1 MTGKQNN
8 SIIEIK
14 PNELV
19 QYKNKF
25 KSIAI
30 YKEEQYE
37 STVELINENYK
48 EQVLTLTTSSDDGDA
63 NKLHITASLAKNP
76 KSTVSYKWKVFGV
89 DGITDLVNTSNFEE
103 SDNKL
108 TIINQWDIKKFVTIQ
123 AFAYGDGVYIASSD
137 ILTVYEKDAN
147 LISAITADFS
157 KDHVVIPEGVI
168 DSASIQTLTTTTVTV
183 YRGED
188 NITSLCKYIWSTKD
202 GSVTNLINSNQ
213 EGAGGNVNGIKEFTN
228 SIDELKVIIEVP
240 KTTTLEGSITLEK
253 TMSISRGGNAVYSII
268 PSIGVINTTRLN
280 IEQDYT
286 FTMQQLTSA
295 TGATT
300 LTALPTGHSL
310 AWHYINNNGVA
321 IGEKTPIGSP
331 TSGVWTFKYNP
342 NFEKAAGFS
351 IVLSDAQG
359 DIVDSE
365 QITFIQN
372 GLDYTGLI
380 LAASSQVFS
389 TSDPDTAT
397 ITLTAQLY
405 GDLVGETVSW
415 YFGDNS
421 TPEADAVGQNP
432 YVLSISKLDKTT
444 FLKIRAE
451 AGSGKYSDTI
461 TIYKLND
468 AITAFFTNELMT
480 FSADA
485 LGMVGSQNNPV
496 AFTSNVKVFQGTT
509 DVTNKITN
517 ISLTSTNSLSNV
529 VITPAY
535 STESNP
541 NTPPSVTISAKGT
554 NFGTSEIIS
563 GKFSFTVTV
572 DGVGDIPL
580 DLSWIKIPA
589 ANGIN
594 NIEEYYQATATNKSP
609 NPYSDV
615 DKKIIDTKWK
625 TIIID
630 AGQTTEKPYLWNFE
644 RIKKDNGDI
653 LRDTDVSLLS
663 SSPRTI
669 VSTTEYYTTNTTGI
683 IPAGATYNDD
693 DTEQTGN
700 DAPKID
706 VTVWKTVEPTLA
718 QGQYLYNFEVVRYA
732 AVDADNKN
740 LYAWT
745 EPVQMGYAGKDGDKG
760 ATPYIGED
768 DYWYINGVSLGIKA
782 KGEDGVDGTTP
793 TVSINNDGYWVI
805 NGTTTDVSAQAT
817 NYTNLLLSASSQTF
831 INNPNN
837 NDPITPPSITLT
849 AHLYGD
855 LKNKSVTWYQGNT
868 SITTE
873 STSENIY
880 TNGNQLIVKP
890 GAFGAAKSLTF
901 EARAKIND
909 SDTNYYDDE
918 FTVYLL
924 TEGLNGTPG
933 GKGDTGDPAY
943 SAFLTDQSWSFSA
956 DKDGYI
962 SAGVTKTT
970 TVKIF
975 KGTTEITTGVGIT
988 KVEGG
993 LNNTDY
999 GLFAYSNTSPTLT
1012 FTSKNSNLDSSNSQ
1026 DGQVTI
1032 TATADGKTFTL
1043 GLSWDKT
1050 NTGDDAY
1057 SISLN
1062 KELAILECDPLG
1074 NYNSIELQSIS
1085 KVKAT
1090 VMHGSADISDN
1101 QEITYQWVP
1110 EAGIINSTYGREI
1123 FFRRIDADTATATLT
1138 VKKEGK
1144 PLGTKTFTVTKNKQ
1158 IPGETIY
1165 LFPSITSITKTGDE
1179 YSLDSFTIQAM
1190 KKVGSNPPEQL
1201 TGYWY
1206 NVTVDDTP
1214 ETMWYLLD
1222 GKETIELGNS
1232 GYKPNKRLYIK
1243 LYPNENHNE
1252 HELVD
1257 AKTISIIPEALAEY
1271 VLYNSNTALTIQ
1283 DMTTQKPPLLL
1294 NYADYLTIS
1303 EDANGWYRTQ
1313 TSDSVWQSKKSAY
1326 PSTQP
1331 DVEWGAPMRISG
1343 VLTNFTD
1350 LYNTLKTKAADNY
1363 DGLYKW
1369 EDTIDGKTYQRI
1381 GVDASV
1387 IRAGAIKI
1395 GTSDV
1400 KAYNKFY
1407 ADMDPNESVYIAGWA
1422 VNSGSL
1428 TNSDNKVSLTPN
1440 GTSAPINKTA
1450 IDGVVINANNK
1461 FAVTKDGA
1469 VYATAGKIGNV
1480 SIDNIASTKIN
1491 PNLFIGS
1498 TNDDYWTSSVDK
1510 DKFGGTNGEYWITWN
1525 GTTGGG
1531 AERFIYHQPF
1541 GVVIGKTY
1549 TLSFDAKKTDNLSS
1563 SEIFILQNDWKGSN
1577 YVLNW
1582 TGFSGQ
1588 LTQEYKRFSHTFTV
1602 PDYSGNMADCD
1613 LRFDHNGSTNGE
1625 DATLWV
1631 RNIKLEEGTEATAW
1645 SLAPGDVATTAQ
1657 LNVLSE
1663 SISAKVENSYTGTS
1677 IDWAMKDDEF
1687 KVTAKTEGKTGGITV
1702 DKDGL
1707 VVEGNIKAHGGKIGG
1722 WNIGEN
1728 SLTSGDKAGD
1738 KKSFYMA
1745 TGDFSAKVADR
1756 NATDWR
1762 LTIGENFGVNNNG
1775 ELFATAGKIGNM
1787 TISQINDLPGADSQN
1802 LVLKS
1807 DTEHSGTDYYFYN
1820 YNFTNNAI
1828 FTEGAK
1834 YTISFEFIA
1843 ADNVSILGFYNSS
1856 DNGLDRLCTI
1866 GLKEGVT
1873 KYSKTF
1879 TWKNSTAETGN
1890 THIEIYT
1897 FDSNGNGALGKTST
1911 IKNFKLERGQV
1922 ATPWRLADEEML
1934 NKSVDK
1940 AYSWDFS
1947 PTKGIKMWKGSQTG
1961 GTPLLKVDERG
1972 LQIEG
1977 SGTFSGTISA
1987 SFGDIAGWKIDSGS
2001 LTNSDNDVS
2010 LTPNGT
2016 SAPINKTAIDGVV
2029 INANNKFAVTKDGEV
2044 YATAG
2049 KIGEV
2054 VIGDIAS
2061 TEAVGKAK
2069 NEAVDEVKKLGYQ
2082 TKDEVTQ
2089 ITKDTVSTETI
2100 IAKNLTAGYI
2110 QSNNYKLGTVTESAL
2125 VFTPI
2130 GDHYKVGLKES
2141 KYISSEVLIPER
2153 YNDKPVTE
2161 LDVESF
2167 ANGKN
2172 IIKKLA
2178 IPASITTHPFGLLKD
2193 YTEIVELHAPI
2204 HRDFII
2210 NPANNQSY
2218 QPYFVQYFGS
2228 YDYNINWIPNNPP
2241 TKLQTVYLSGRPGVD
2256 TIYKSY
2262 FDTEYW
2268 GDQGLLYHQITVYLT
2283 PSITTISDASIQ
2295 YYDCFKEF
2303 FYYQDSQYEGSQSYI
2318 SKTNE
2323 SYVYP
2328 ASITGFR
2335 ITSKE
2340 SEPMINSQNF
2350 KVTQDGTVYA
2360 NAGRI
2365 GNVDINNIGVI
2376 AQTIKS
2382 PNYKVT
2388 NTTIDGFQITSEEGQ
2403 PMINSK
2409 DFQVTQEGV
2418 IHSTAGKIAGWDI
2431 DNEGIYKKVDNNLM
2445 VYMSSGSDSYASIAN
2460 KGEMSPVRFLAGTIK
2475 TVEVEEAITS
2485 TTQTFTYSPSD
2496 CIKILSANYMVIN
2509 TGGGCNLTGIG
2520 TNTLTASWSGA
2531 VSAGGTL
2538 KITYTYESP
2547 NFAVLED
2554 GSLHASAVDI
2564 TGTIHAGDGG
2574 NIGMFNIVN
2583 GNLDSPYVKINST
2596 QVHFPLSGSLQLGD
2610 NDVVMGRWTENGI
2623 DQTNIVTNGSLPFV
2637 IKNRGGAGIKFI
2649 ADGGTQTSTNTL
2661 TITLKTGK
2669 SDDLFVGNS
2678 YYNECF
2684 WFEYSFS
2691 NGGSL
2696 VPLNRSINYNIV
2708 YSGKNKVSSGHIEL
2722 QIPANSTSGVCV
2734 VTDLGGSNYYTMH
2747 WDKNHS
2753 KPNYIYM
2760 DTVGFTNVDSIT
2772 FSCSGKWSITKDM
2785 WKNLGVLGNETF
2797 TSSSDVNNI
2806 LYSLGHL
2813 FPETKNSLFLGNGSR
2828 PWGSLTVQNA
2838 VVTSSDKRLKN
2849 SIQQMTE
2856 PYEKFYDELKPVMYK
2871 YNNGTSDRLHSGFIA
2886 QQVEESLNLANINT
2900 KDFAGICIDDS
2911 EGTPYFLRYSEF
2923 ISLNTWQI
2931 QKLKACVKQAEET
2944 IELQDAYIKK
2954 LEERIEKLEQK
2965 LL

>member
-8 SIIEIK
+8 SIVKIK

-19 QYKNKF
+19 QHKNKF

-48 EQVLTLTTSSDDGDA
+48 EQALTLSTSPDGNDA
-63 NKLHITASLAKNP
+63 NKLYVTAKLAKDP
-76 KSTVSYKWKVFGV
+76 KGVVSYEWKVLGV
-89 DGITDLVNTSNFEE
+89 DGITNLIDEKNVNFSV
-103 SDNKL
+103 DNDEL
-108 TIINQWDIKKFVTIQ
+108 TIKNQWDIKKFITIQ
-123 AFAYGDGVYIASSD
+123 AFAYSNGIYIASSD

-147 LISAITADFS
+147 LISAITVDFS
-157 KDHVVIPEGVI
+157 KDHVVIPEGI
-168 DSASIQTLTTTTVTV
+168 TDSANIQDLTTTTVTV

-188 NITSLCKYIWSTKD
+188 NITSACKYIWSTKD

-213 EGAGGNVNGIKEFTN
+213 ESVGGNVNGIKEFTN
-228 SIDELKVIIEVP
+228 DTDELKVIIEVP
-240 KTTTLEGSITLEK
+240 KITTLEGSITLEK
-253 TMSISRGGNAVYSII
+253 IMPISRGGNAIYSII
-268 PSIGVINTTRLN
+268 PSIGVINITKLN

-286 FTMQQLTSA
+286 FTMQRLTSA

-300 LTALPTGHSL
+300 LTELPSGHSL
-310 AWHYINNNGVA
+310 AWQYINKNGIA
-321 IGEKTPIGSP
+321 IENKRSIGSP

-342 NFEKAAGFS
+342 NFEGAAGFS
-351 IVLSDAQG
+351 IILSDAQG

-372 GLDYTGLI
+372 GMDYTGLI

-415 YFGDNS
+415 YFGDS
-421 TPEADAVGQNP
+421 TTPDVNGKNP
-432 YVLSISKLDKTT
+432 YVLEIDQLSGKTS
-444 FLKIRAE
+444 LKVRAE
-451 AGSGKYSDTI
+451 AGNGKYSDTI

-480 FSADA
+480 FNADA
-485 LGMVGSQNNPV
+485 LGMVGSQNSPV

-535 STESNP
+535 PTESDP
-541 NTPPSVTISAKGT
+541 KIVPSVTISAKGT
-554 NFGTSEIIS
+554 NFGTREITS

-572 DGVGDIPL
+572 DGIGNIPL

-589 ANGIN
+589 PNGIN
-594 NIEEYYQATATNKSP
+594 NIEEYYQATATNESP

-625 TIIID
+625 TTIID
-630 AGQTTEKPYLWNFE
+630 ADQTKEKPYLWNFE
-644 RIKKDNGDI
+644 RIRKDNGDI

-669 VSTTEYYTTNTTGI
+669 VSTTEYYTTNTTGV
-683 IPAGATYNDD
+683 IPAGATYNDT

-706 VTVWKTVEPTLA
+706 AAVWKTVEPTLA
-718 QGQYLYNFEVVRYA
+718 QGEYLYNFEVVQYA

-740 LYAWT
+740 LYTWT

-782 KGEDGVDGTTP
+782 KGEDGADGTTP

-805 NGTTTDVSAQAT
+805 NGTPTNVSAQAT
-817 NYTNLLLSASSQTF
+817 NYTNLLITATSQTF
-831 INNPNN
+831 VKNPNN
-837 NDPITPPSITLT
+837 GNSITPSSVTLT
-849 AHLYGD
+849 PNLYGD
-855 LKNKSVTWYQGNT
+855 LKDKDVTWYQGTTPITADTAT
-868 SITTE
+868 SA
-873 STSENIY
+873 NIY
-880 TNGNQLIVKP
+880 RSGKQLVVKSE
-890 GAFGAAKSLTF
+890 AFGNNTSLTF
-901 EARAKIND
+901 TAKAKVK
-909 SDTNYYDDE
+909 DTDTEWYDDDY
-918 FTVYLL
+918 TLYLL
-924 TEGLNGTPG
+924 TDGTNGTPG

-943 SAFLTDQSWSFSA
+943 SAYLTDQSWSFSA
-956 DKDGYI
+956 DKDGSV

-975 KGTTEITTGVGIT
+975 KGITEITTGVGIAQ
-988 KVEGG
+988 VAGS
-993 LNNTDY
+993 LNNVNY
-999 GLFAYSNTSPTLT
+999 GDFAYSNTSPTLT
-1012 FTSKNSNLDSSNSQ
+1012 FTSKNSNLGSNNSQ
-1026 DGQVTI
+1026 DGQITI
-1032 TATADGKTFTL
+1032 TATADNKTFTL

-1050 NTGDDAY
+1050 NTGPQGPDGEFVY
-1057 SISLN
+1057 L
-1062 KELAILECDPLG
+1062 LP
-1074 NYNSIELQSIS
+1074 
-1085 KVKAT
+1085 
-1090 VMHGSADISDN
+1090 
-1101 QEITYQWVP
+1101 
-1110 EAGIINSTYGREI
+1110 ST
-1123 FFRRIDADTATATLT
+1123 
-1138 VKKEGK
+1138 
-1144 PLGTKTFTVTKNKQ
+1144 
-1158 IPGETIY
+1158 
-1165 LFPSITSITKTGDE
+1165 TSITKTGSVYSPSSITLDMIKKSGDNAPVSIGITGFK
-1179 YSLDSFTIQAM
+1179 YSLSVDGVAKVVKQNLLSSLNITGLNANQSIVITIYDS
-1190 KKVGSNPPEQL
+1190 N
-1201 TGYWY
+1201 
-1206 NVTVDDTP
+1206 D
-1214 ETMWYLLD
+1214 
-1222 GKETIELGNS
+1222 
-1232 GYKPNKRLYIK
+1232 KRID
-1243 LYPNENHNE
+1243 
-1252 HELVD
+1252 V
-1257 AKTISIIPEALAEY
+1257 KTINISPEALAEY
-1271 VLYNSNTALTIQ
+1271 VLYSNYTTGDPPTPNGSYANYKDKDNTATWVKVQ
-1283 DMTTQKPPLLL
+1283 
-1294 NYADYLTIS
+1294 A
-1303 EDANGWYRTQ
+1303 
-1313 TSDSVWQSKKSAY
+1313 SDSVWQSKKSAY
-1326 PSTQP
+1326 PSLEANTS
-1331 DVEWGAPMRISG
+1331 WGAPVRISG

-1350 LYNTLKTKAADNY
+1350 LYNTLQEQADNNY

-1369 EDTIDGKTYQRI
+1369 KDTIDGKTYQRI

-1395 GTSDV
+1395 GDAENA
-1400 KAYNKFY
+1400 KDNKFY
-1407 ADMDPNESVYIAGWA
+1407 ADTNPSGDVYIAGWK

-1428 TNSDNKVSLTPN
+1428 TNFDEKVSLTPN
-1440 GTSAPINKTA
+1440 GTSATINQTA
-1450 IDGVVINANNK
+1450 IDGVVINANKK
-1461 FAVTKDGA
+1461 FAVTKDGK

-1498 TNDDYWTSSVDK
+1498 TNDNYWTSSTGTL
-1510 DKFGGTNGEYWITWN
+1510 GGTNGEYWITWD

-1541 GVVIGKTY
+1541 GVTIGKTY

-1582 TGFSGQ
+1582 TGFSSQ

-1602 PDYSGNMADCD
+1602 PDYEGNMADCD
-1613 LRFDHNGSTNGE
+1613 LRFDHNGSTNGK

-1645 SLAPGDVATTAQ
+1645 SLAPEDIATTAQ
-1657 LNVLSE
+1657 LNVLNE

-1677 IDWAMKDDEF
+1677 IDWAMKDDKF
-1687 KVTAKTEGKTGGITV
+1687 TVTAKAEGKTGGITV

-1707 VVEGNIKAHGGKIGG
+1707 VVEGNIKAHGGEIGG

-1728 SLTSGDKAGD
+1728 SLTSGTAGENG
-1738 KKSFYMA
+1738 SFHMA
-1745 TGDFSAKVADR
+1745 TSDFNASIAER

-1762 LTIGENFGVNNNG
+1762 LTIGENFGVNSQGHFYAN
-1775 ELFATAGKIGNM
+1775 AGKIGKL
-1787 TISQINDLPGADSQN
+1787 TIGKLEAIPEQVAQDIAAASSAKEEANAAAGVANQFANDANAAKNVANTAANSAQDARNQASDFKDQASEAAGAATNARNQASNFKDQARGAADEAGTARDEASDYKDQAKNSADSAADS
-1802 LVLKS
+1802 S
-1807 DTEHSGTDYYFYN
+1807 DLASRYAAGAESAKGY
-1820 YNFTNNAI
+1820 AI
-1828 FTEGAK
+1828 LAQQAAE
-1834 YTISFEFIA
+1834 IA
-1843 ADNVSILGFYNSS
+1843 AAQAKMDFDALDKKLIENLTGGNTALGDDYVISPYIGGGYLKITNAQNTVLIDPAGVQKDENQDNYPIFQVIS
-1856 DNGLDRLCTI
+1856 NGTTAATI
-1866 GLKEGVT
+1866 DTQGNA
-1873 KYSKTF
+1873 TF
-1879 TWKNSTAETGN
+1879 TGT
-1890 THIEIYT
+1890 IY
-1897 FDSNGNGALGKTST
+1897 A
-1911 IKNFKLERGQV
+1911 
-1922 ATPWRLADEEML
+1922 
-1934 NKSVDK
+1934 
-1940 AYSWDFS
+1940 
-1947 PTKGIKMWKGSQTG
+1947 TG
-1961 GTPLLKVDERG
+1961 G
-1972 LQIEG
+1972 
-1977 SGTFSGTISA
+1977 
-1987 SFGDIAGWKIDSGS
+1987 DIG
-2001 LTNSDNDVS
+2001 
-2010 LTPNGT
+2010 
-2016 SAPINKTAIDGVV
+2016 GV
-2029 INANNKFAVTKDGEV
+2029 A
-2044 YATAG
+2044 
-2049 KIGEV
+2049 
-2054 VIGDIAS
+2054 IGDIAS
-2061 TEAVGKAK
+2061 TDAVGKAK
-2069 NEAVDEVKKLGYQ
+2069 NEAIDEVKKLGYQ
-2082 TKDEVTQ
+2082 TRSEVTQ
-2089 ITKDTVSTETI
+2089 ITKDTVSTATI

-2110 QSNNYKLGTVTESAL
+2110 QSDNYDPGVGTESAL
-2125 VFTPI
+2125 VFTPV
-2130 GDHYKVGLKES
+2130 GDHYKVGLKATG
-2141 KYISSEVLIPER
+2141 IPSEVLIPEI
-2153 YNDKPVTE
+2153 YNGKLVTE

-2167 ANGKN
+2167 ASGKK

-2193 YTEIVELHAPI
+2193 YTEIEELHAPI
-2204 HRDFII
+2204 HIESITDPVKNRT
-2210 NPANNQSY
+2210 Y

-2228 YDYNINWIPNNPP
+2228 YDYGVNWVPENPP

-2256 TIYKSY
+2256 TIYKYY

-2496 CIKILSANYMVIN
+2496 CIKILSANYMIIN

-2520 TNTLTASWSGA
+2520 TNTLTASWSGV

-2554 GSLHASAVDI
+2554 GSLHASAADI
-2564 TGTIHAGDGG
+2564 TGTIHATDGDFTGTIHAENGGKIGNLNIENGGLESSGSFILNEDGLEIGASGAVRAANFTLTKGNEQNIGEVAYLRTTGPLRIEGRNNNSTISRISLMTEGGSTTIDYYYYLKFSWVKETNTILVYLLSTDSAGG
-2574 NIGMFNIVN
+2574 NLVTLLQN
-2583 GNLDSPYVKINST
+2583 GHELEITYWLENRYGVIQGDKHTVSTYV
-2596 QVHFPLSGSLQLGD
+2596 
-2610 NDVVMGRWTENGI
+2610 
-2623 DQTNIVTNGSLPFV
+2623 
-2637 IKNRGGAGIKFI
+2637 RGGANSI
-2649 ADGGTQTSTNTL
+2649 ALGKNFTYVSSHGSRYINISAKDKITGKVYTVTDYENNFGSVRSEIGFLISDKITQT
-2661 TITLKTGK
+2661 
-2669 SDDLFVGNS
+2669 
-2678 YYNECF
+2678 
-2684 WFEYSFS
+2684 
-2691 NGGSL
+2691 
-2696 VPLNRSINYNIV
+2696 
-2708 YSGKNKVSSGHIEL
+2708 
-2722 QIPANSTSGVCV
+2722 IPN
-2734 VTDLGGSNYYTMH
+2734 
-2747 WDKNHS
+2747 
-2753 KPNYIYM
+2753 
-2760 DTVGFTNVDSIT
+2760 
-2772 FSCSGKWSITKDM
+2772 
-2785 WKNLGVLGNETF
+2785 
-2797 TSSSDVNNI
+2797 NNI
-2806 LYSLGHL
+2806 NIYGNL
-2813 FPETKNSLFLGNGSR
+2813 FPEANNEFYLGKSGKSWKDIYVNNGSI
-2828 PWGSLTVQNA
+2828 L
-2838 VVTSSDKRLKN
+2838 SSDKNVKN
-2849 SIQQMTE
+2849 SIQPLSIQYEQIFDKLE
-2856 PYEKFYDELKPVMYK
+2856 PISYKFNQNDNDRTHIGFGAQDVKQAIEAAGLTTKECAAYCEWLK
-2871 YNNGTSDRLHSGFIA
+2871 
-2886 QQVEESLNLANINT
+2886 
-2900 KDFAGICIDDS
+2900 DDN
-2911 EGTPYFLRYSEF
+2911 EIGCGLRYTEF

-2931 QKLKACVKQAEET
+2931 QKLKARAKQAEET

-2954 LEERIEKLEQK
+2954 LEERIEKLEQR